1 MMSGELNARLKEEG
15 VFRTLAQLPL
25 EISPQVW
32 GAGDSR
38 GDKLAPD
45 YSWGINR
52 GRNWGE

>member
-15 VFRTLAQLPL
+15 VFRTLARLPL